1 MFCMSPKNMAGE
13 LWLSI

>member
-1 MFCMSPKNMAGE
+1 MFCISPKNMAGE